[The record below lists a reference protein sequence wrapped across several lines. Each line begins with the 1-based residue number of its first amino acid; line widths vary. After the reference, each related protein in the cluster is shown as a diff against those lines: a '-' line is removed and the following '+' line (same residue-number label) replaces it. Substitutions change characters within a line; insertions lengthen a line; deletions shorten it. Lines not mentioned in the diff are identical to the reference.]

1 MKLPLLHGK
10 NNFSVVDTK
19 KGYWHVELDYSSSLL
34 CPFNT
39 PSGRYRFMRLP
50 FGVVVSPD
58 VLQRKLE
65 VSVKKDSLLVYALK
79 FFRNS
84 GGSVWQC
91 KDTNERLGYERCG
104 FDTGLRSSFF
114 LIETTLNNRST
125 INPLLSDLFLF
136 KALRVAEIKPL
147 AQVVQTLD
155 SAIHRTNHY
164 PA

>member
-19 KGYWHVELDYSSSLL
+19 KGYWHVDLDYSSSLL

-84 GGSVWQC
+84 GGSVW
-91 KDTNERLGYERCG
+91 
-104 FDTGLRSSFF
+104 
-114 LIETTLNNRST
+114 
-125 INPLLSDLFLF
+125 
-136 KALRVAEIKPL
+136 
-147 AQVVQTLD
+147 
-155 SAIHRTNHY
+155 
-164 PA
+164 